1 MLLNPE
7 VQILAEPLRLAC
19 VWSEEPI
26 CGVWFASMLLNPEVQ
41 IRSLWDWHVCGR
53 RNQYA
58 TGRRSA
64 HLQSM
69 PSIATITCGAITFLQ
84 SPLSCTRRPQYP
96 SGSLPWRLKMTPW
109 RTSVKSPSAI
119 WVVPIFKTSQYKYPW
134 SIFSQLSTVSTI
146 GLSSMPYLWT
156 KHGTGHNYL
165 RKAMVI
171 IGR

>member
-1 MLLNPE
+1 MWCVVCIN
-7 VQILAEPLRLAC
+7 VVEPRSANTLRLAC

-26 CGVWFASMLLNPEVQ
+26 CHWQ
-41 IRSLWDWHVCGR
+41 KVCSPTI
-53 RNQYA
+53 NAVDCYN
-58 TGRRSA
+58 
-64 HLQSM
+64 HLRCNHF
-69 PSIATITCGAITFLQ
+69 PPITSFLH
-84 SPLSCTRRPQYP
+84 SSPQYP

-165 RKAMVI
+165 GKAMVI
-171 IGR
+171 Y